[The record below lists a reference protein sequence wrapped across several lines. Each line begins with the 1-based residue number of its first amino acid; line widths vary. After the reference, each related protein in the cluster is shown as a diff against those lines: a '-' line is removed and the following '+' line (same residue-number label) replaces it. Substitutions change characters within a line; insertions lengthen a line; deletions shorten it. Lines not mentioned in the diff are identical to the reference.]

1 MTVADLSA
9 IWVTANVPEKDTV
22 LIAKGQAAEV
32 VFAAYPGEVFRGQVL
47 FISDIVDSD
56 SRRTKVRIAFPNPEI
71 RLKPNMFATVSFFAP
86 AQKVATVPA
95 TALVLKNDGERVFVE
110 VAPWTFQPRNVE
122 INYQQGNSAVIKS
135 GLTAGERA
143 VVKGGVLLND

>member
-1 MTVADLSA
+1 MF
-9 IWVTANVPEKDTV
+9 
-22 LIAKGQAAEV
+22 AKGQGVEV
-32 VFAAYPGEVFRGQVL
+32 VFAAYPGEVFWGEVL
-47 FISDIVDSD
+47 FVSDVLDTD

-122 INYQQGNSAVIKS
+122 INYQQGSSAVIRS
-135 GLTAGERA
+135 GLTAG
-143 VVKGGVLLND
+143 